1 MTLQHST
8 EKIEPALP
16 VEDAPVAPGLDA
28 LTAALAQLYKG
39 RKPRQF
45 DNPQPRGLGGDDP
58 LTSIC
63 VWQRAEPTP
72 HWHYVTY
79 GFSDLFNKTTA
90 DPASSGFGFELT
102 FRVACGR
109 DAVDPPLWPLH
120 LLQSLARYVFNS
132 GNGFRDGH
140 RVSTDGPITLGL
152 PTHLGAVAFS
162 PDPELPAIDTVHGH
176 VAFLQVIGL
185 TDDEERAAQAWD
197 TRKLLDQLAPHLP
210 LWITD
215 LQRGSVLARPAVHK
229 LVTEATRK
237 EGSSSGIVLTD
248 LLLVATQKR
257 FLRPAQAQITLGA
270 RQIAQMIELL
280 PLRLPFGRPFMLCG
294 PGWRVQF
301 EPGRR
306 NRCHIAGKLLTIEVS
321 PNSVQEFATLLH
333 ARQGVYKLPS
343 FQNILWDVKQTTIR
357 NALGELVDIIG

>member
-45 DNPQPRGLGGDDP
+45 DNPQPRSLGGDDP

-140 RVSTDGPITLGL
+140 RVSTNGPITLGL

-306 NRCHIAGKLLTIEVS
+306 NRWHVAGKLLTIEVS
-321 PNSVQEFATLLH
+321 ANSVQEFATLLH